1 MAEKP
6 SSKPE
11 SVAVPAEEAKTEEVQ
26 DQSGAGFV
34 RSSGRKSSR
43 IVASSSGSKLYR
55 PEFDTQLHGE
65 SKSQILWELMAE
77 YIAADKET
85 IQKGIVSHVE
95 YTLARTR
102 FNFDSHSCYLATA
115 LSIRDR
121 LIESWNDTQ
130 QLFTADDHKRVYYMS
145 LEYLL
150 GRMMQN
156 ALVNLNLESQY
167 RDALRDMGYKLEDLY
182 EEEVDPAL
190 GNGGLGR
197 LAACFLDSLATLDY
211 PAWGYGIRY
220 DYGIFRQKIYKGYQ
234 LEVPDYWLSQMN
246 PWEIER
252 SDVSYDIAFYGHV
265 ETYNDHGIE
274 RKKWIPGEIVK
285 SVAYDTPI
293 PGYDTFNTI
302 NLRLWRSRPSTE
314 FDFQSFN
321 RGDYFKAIEAR
332 QRAEY
337 ITSVLYPNDSTD
349 SGKELRLKQQY
360 FFCAATIQDVIRRFQ
375 KRKREWE
382 ELPEKIS
389 IQLNDTHPAISIL
402 ELLRV
407 LVDVYKLEMK
417 RAWNICLKV
426 FSYTNHTVMPEALE
440 KWSVELFQNLLPRH
454 LEILYLIN
462 HVFMLQVN
470 DRYKDDPRRNEM
482 LRDMSLIEESY
493 PKKVRM
499 ANLCIVGSHAVNGVA
514 ALHTHLLVNDLF
526 WRFNE
531 YFPGKFSNKT
541 NGVTPRRWMI
551 LANKELAELYS
562 SMMGSWE
569 WAKDLNKLKNLLN
582 RVQDPSFQNAFHQIK
597 QGNKAR
603 LAAWILKET
612 GIQVSSE
619 ALFDVLVKRIHE
631 YKRQLLDALY
641 MIHRYLTIKNMTVEE
656 RKHVV
661 KRVVMVGGKAAPG
674 YVNAKKIIKLINCI
688 GDVVNNDPE
697 IGDLMK
703 VVYLP
708 NYCVS
713 AAQVIIPAADLTQ
726 QISTA
731 GTEASGTSNMKFVMN
746 GAIIIGTMDGANV
759 EIHREI
765 GDENI
770 FIFGARVEE
779 VDELKRRMSAGDY
792 PIDPRLK
799 AVFDAMY
806 AGRFGNP
813 KEVGSLADG
822 LQTGGDVYLVCHDF
836 PAYLAAQERVDETYR
851 VREKWLEMSMTGALN
866 MGFFSSDRTIEE
878 YAQEIWNLNPV
889 SIPTPG
895 SSALSR
901 VRSQPH
907 LGDVDKSNAGRDTR
921 EPQALPDIDTEKLA
935 ASLEGTDAVVPTL
948 EP

>member
-6 SSKPE
+6 PSTTAPVEETKAE
-11 SVAVPAEEAKTEEVQ
+11 GEEAKAG
-26 DQSGAGFV
+26 DGAFT
-34 RSSGRKSSR
+34 RSEGRKNSR
-43 IVASSSGSKLYR
+43 ITASASGSKLYR

-65 SKSQILWELMAE
+65 TKSQQLWELMAE
-77 YIAADKET
+77 YISSDKAT

-102 FNFDSHSCYLATA
+102 FNFDAHSCYLAAA

-156 ALVNLNLESQY
+156 ALVNLNMESQY
-167 RDALRDMGYKLEDLY
+167 REALAEMGYKLEELY

-252 SDVSYDIAFYGHV
+252 SDVSYDIYFYGHV
-265 ETYNDHGIE
+265 ETYQEAGQE
-274 RKKWIPGEIVK
+274 FKRWVPGEVVK
-285 SVAYDTPI
+285 AVAYDTPI

-302 NLRLWRSRPSTE
+302 NLRLWRSRPGSE
-314 FDFQSFN
+314 FDFASFN
-321 RGDYFKAIEAR
+321 RGDYTKAIEAR

-360 FFCAATIQDVIRRFQ
+360 FFCAATIFDVIRRFQ

-382 ELPEKIS
+382 ELPDKIS
-389 IQLNDTHPAISIL
+389 IQLNDTHPTLAVL
-402 ELLRV
+402 EMFRV
-407 LVDVYKLEMK
+407 LMDVYKLEVR

-440 KWSVELFQNLLPRH
+440 KWSTDLFGNLLPRH
-454 LEILYLIN
+454 LEILYFIN
-462 HVFMLQVN
+462 HVFMQQVG
-470 DRYKDDPRRNEM
+470 DRYKHDSRRHDMMRE
-482 LRDMSLIEESY
+482 MSLVEEGS

-499 ANLCIVGSHAVNGVA
+499 ANLCIVASHAVNGVA
-514 ALHTHLLVNDLF
+514 ALHTHLLVNELF

-541 NGVTPRRWMI
+541 NGVTPRRWI
-551 LANKELAELYS
+551 VLANRELAELYS
-562 SMMGSWE
+562 HMLGSWE
-569 WAKDLNKLKNLLN
+569 WAKDLNKLKNLLS
-582 RVQDPSFQNAFHQIK
+582 RVSYPSFQERFHAVK
-597 QGNKAR
+597 QKNKER

-612 GIQVSSE
+612 GVTVSSD
-619 ALFDVLVKRIHE
+619 ALYDVLVKRIHE
-631 YKRQLLDALY
+631 YKRQLMDALY
-641 MIHRYLTIKNMTVEE
+641 MIHRYLTIKAMSPEE
-656 RKHVV
+656 RKQVV
-661 KRVVMVGGKAAPG
+661 KRVIMVGGKAAPG

-703 VVYLP
+703 VVFLP
-708 NYCVS
+708 NYCVT
-713 AAQVIIPAADLTQ
+713 AAQVIIPAADLSQ

-759 EIHREI
+759 EIHREV
-765 GDENI
+765 GAENI

-779 VDELKRRMSAGDY
+779 VAEIKRRMSSGDY
-792 PIDPRLK
+792 PIDPRLRE
-799 AVFDAMY
+799 VFDAIY
-806 AGRFGNP
+806 AGKFGNP
-813 KEVGSLADG
+813 KEVGSLADS

-836 PAYLAAQERVDETYR
+836 PDYLRAQERVDETYR
-851 VREKWLEMSMTGALN
+851 QREKWLQMSMSGALS

-878 YAQEIWNLNPV
+878 YATEIWNLSPV

-895 SSALSR
+895 SSALTR

-907 LGDVDKSNAGRDTR
+907 LGDVHQEA
-921 EPQALPDIDTEKLA
+921 PQKGPIKDIDTEQLA
-935 ASLEGTDAVVPTL
+935 QSLAGHDTEVPNP